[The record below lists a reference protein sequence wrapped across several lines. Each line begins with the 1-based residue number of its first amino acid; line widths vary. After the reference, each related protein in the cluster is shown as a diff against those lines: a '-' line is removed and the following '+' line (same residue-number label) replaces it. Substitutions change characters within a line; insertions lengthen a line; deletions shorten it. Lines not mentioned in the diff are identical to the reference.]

1 MAVIDA
7 AAPRFT
13 GRDLVTSS
21 RQSVSLSVCRL
32 QLCLRVVERHLELV
46 WGIAVERTDEGLM
59 DQIIPRVEST
69 KHLFEVIVRKTVQK
83 LMSYR
88 DGMERFRRRGIQAT
102 QTNSED
108 KKHVSPLHTIELR
121 YRATGESMAF

>member
-1 MAVIDA
+1 M
-7 AAPRFT
+7 
-13 GRDLVTSS
+13 
-21 RQSVSLSVCRL
+21 
-32 QLCLRVVERHLELV
+32 V